1 MGGFPGM
8 AVISIMMK
16 ADHPFVVMV
25 GYGSMDNQDCG
36 SKTQDQYSQPAVH
49 GDKDKKN
56 RELGNESQR
65 IEEAGFANGR
75 VNLMI

>member
-1 MGGFPGM
+1 MMMMGDSGM
-8 AVISIMMK
+8 
-16 ADHPFVVMV
+16 DHQ
-25 GYGSMDNQDCG
+25 NCG
-36 SKTQDQYSQPAVH
+36 SKAQDQYSQPAVH